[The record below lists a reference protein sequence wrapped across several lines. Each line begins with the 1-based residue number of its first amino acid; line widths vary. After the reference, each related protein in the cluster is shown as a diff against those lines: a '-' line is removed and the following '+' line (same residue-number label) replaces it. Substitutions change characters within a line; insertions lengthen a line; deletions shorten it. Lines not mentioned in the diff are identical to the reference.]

1 MTSRLLKAGDLA
13 RVVRA
18 WNKLAIGEIAY
29 IRGKHADGRLR
40 IVLLG
45 NPLLALAHRDNGAY
59 CVTRRYVASQDA
71 LEPLDA
77 DEAASVLRAMS
88 TIERARN
95 LSVPDKKCPVAE
107 VSHA

>member
-1 MTSRLLKAGDLA
+1 MTSRSLKVGDLA

-29 IRGKHADGRLR
+29 IHGKCANGRWR

-45 NPLLALAHRDNGAY
+45 NPLLGRRDDGT
-59 CVTRRYVASQDA
+59 CLVTRQYVASQDA

-77 DEAASVLRAMS
+77 DEAASALRAMIA
-88 TIERARN
+88 IERARN
-95 LSVPDKKCPVAE
+95 LSIPAKECPVAE
-107 VSHA
+107 VPHA